1 MLKFI
6 YAKLKTIE
14 RNTICVSHSSSSSS
28 VCVCVYLVASKEVG
42 TARRNTYFFLSIFK
56 ASYFT
61 FTEKKLKI

>member
-14 RNTICVSHSSSSSS
+14 RNTICVSHSSRSSSSSSS

-42 TARRNTYFFLSIFK
+42 TARRNKYFFLVNFIT
-56 ASYFT
+56 Y
-61 FTEKKLKI
+61 

>member
-14 RNTICVSHSSSSSS
+14 RNTICVSHSSSSSVC

-42 TARRNTYFFLSIFK
+42 TARRNKYFFLVNFIT
-56 ASYFT
+56 Y
-61 FTEKKLKI
+61 